1 MSFSKIRRMNPSEM
15 YNTIAVYDG
24 RYCLS
29 GVAAFAP
36 QDQDPTVK
44 TALFLGFLL
53 PTFNILLFK

>member
-1 MSFSKIRRMNPSEM
+1 MNPSEM